1 MMEEITFVTRVENFS
16 NTEELNSAEREL
28 ILASEEAMK
37 RAYAPYSGFQV
48 GAAVLLENGVVV
60 QGNNQENMAYPS
72 GLCAERV
79 AIYHAGATY
88 PGVKVKAVA
97 ISAGSDV
104 LEVSH
109 PVSPC
114 GACRQAMLEYEMNQ
128 QQSIVILMKGRTS
141 QVYRVT
147 GVKQLLPLF
156 FNEQGLKQH

>member
-1 MMEEITFVTRVENFS
+1 MEEITFVTRVENFEDL
-16 NTEELNSAEREL
+16 TALPSAEEQL
-28 ILASEEAMK
+28 VLLSEQAMK

-48 GAAVLLENGVVV
+48 GAAVLLENGEII

-79 AIYHAGATY
+79 AIYHAGAMF
-88 PGVKVKAVA
+88 PGVRVLAVA

-104 LEVSH
+104 LDVSH

-128 QQSIVILMKGRTS
+128 QSAITILMKGRTN
-141 QVYRVT
+141 QVYRVQ
-147 GVKQLLPLF
+147 GIKQLLPLF
-156 FNEQGLKQH
+156 FNEQGLKQR

>member
-1 MMEEITFVTRVENFS
+1 MEEITFVTRVENFADAA
-16 NTEELNSAEREL
+16 ELPSQEGEL
-28 ILASEEAMK
+28 IASSEEAMK

-88 PGVKVKAVA
+88 PGVKIKAVA

-104 LEVSH
+104 LDVSH

-128 QQSIVILMKGRTS
+128 YDAITILMKGRTS
-141 QVYRVT
+141 QVFRVN